1 MGWQEAETISPINRP
16 RPASN
21 RLPSVVFRHAGN
33 RGFTRG
39 FTFVELI
46 FIVALIVI
54 VAAVSI
60 PQFKRSFDS
69 LVLQNF
75 ISDFTA
81 FAGYA
86 QAKAVSGG
94 SEVRIN
100 IDLPQK
106 RLLTEDHIVSQ
117 DDSGQ
122 PLEAWA
128 AGKERRIPDSVSVD
142 LKGGADKVTFYP
154 DGSSDKAEFGISG
167 RYDKK
172 YTVSVEPGT
181 GYVNVKQTE

>member
-1 MGWQEAETISPINRP
+1 M
-16 RPASN
+16 
-21 RLPSVVFRHAGN
+21 
-33 RGFTRG
+33 
-39 FTFVELI
+39 ELI
-46 FIVALIVI
+46 FIVALVTI
-54 VAAVSI
+54 AAAASI

-69 LVLQNF
+69 LMLQNF

-100 IDLPQK
+100 IDLPQ
-106 RLLTEDHIVSQ
+106 RLLT
-117 DDSGQ
+117 
-122 PLEAWA
+122 
-128 AGKERRIPDSVSVD
+128 AGEKQRRIPDSVSVD
-142 LKGGADKVTFYP
+142 LKGGAGKVTFYP

-172 YTVSVEPGT
+172 YAVSVEPGT
-181 GYVNVKQTE
+181 GYVNVKETQ

>member
-1 MGWQEAETISPINRP
+1 M
-16 RPASN
+16 
-21 RLPSVVFRHAGN
+21 
-33 RGFTRG
+33 
-39 FTFVELI
+39 ELI

-60 PQFKRSFDS
+60 PRFKSSFDS

-86 QAKAVSGG
+86 QAKSVSSG

-106 RLLTEDHIVSQ
+106 RLLTEDRIVSQ
-117 DDSGQ
+117 DDFGQ

-128 AGKERRIPDSVSVD
+128 ADKERRIPDSVSVD
-142 LKGGADKVTFYP
+142 LKASADKVVFYP
-154 DGSSDKAEFGISG
+154 DGSSDKAEFEISG
-167 RYDKK
+167 EYNKK
-172 YTVSVEPGT
+172 YTVSIEPGT

>member
-1 MGWQEAETISPINRP
+1 MS
-16 RPASN
+16 
-21 RLPSVVFRHAGN
+21 SVILRRSGS
-33 RGFTRG
+33 RDFTQG
-39 FTFVELI
+39 FTFVELV
-46 FIVALIVI
+46 FIVALVVT

-94 SEVRIN
+94 SEVSIN
-100 IDLPQK
+100 IDLEQ
-106 RLLTEDHIVSQ
+106 RLLT
-117 DDSGQ
+117 
-122 PLEAWA
+122 
-128 AGKERRIPDSVSVD
+128 AGEKQRRIPDSVSVD
-142 LKGGADKVTFYP
+142 LKGGAGKVTFYP
-154 DGSSDKAEFGISG
+154 DGSSDKAEFGLGG

-181 GYVNVKQTE
+181 GYVDVKETQ

>member
-1 MGWQEAETISPINRP
+1 MEWQAAETTSPISRP
-16 RPASN
+16 RPVSN
-21 RLPSVVFRHAGN
+21 RLLSMLLRRAGN
-33 RGFTRG
+33 RG

-46 FIVALIVI
+46 FIVALIAI

-69 LVLQNF
+69 LMLQNF

-117 DDSGQ
+117 DDSDQ
-122 PLEAWA
+122 SLEAWA
-128 AGKERRIPDSVSVD
+128 AGKERLIPDSVSVD
-142 LKGGADKVTFYP
+142 LKGGSGKVTFYP
-154 DGSSDKAEFGISG
+154 DGTSDKAEFVIGG
-167 RYDKK
+167 KYDKK
-172 YTVSVEPGT
+172 YAVSVEPGT